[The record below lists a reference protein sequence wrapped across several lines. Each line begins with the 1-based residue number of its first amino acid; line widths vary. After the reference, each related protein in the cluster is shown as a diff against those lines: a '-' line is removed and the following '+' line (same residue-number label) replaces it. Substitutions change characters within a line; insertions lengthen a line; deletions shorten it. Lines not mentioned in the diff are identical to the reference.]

1 MGEGRACSNLGIVY
15 QLLGEHDAALKL
27 HQAHLSIARQLQ
39 VSDHHKPP
47 RINDDKAIQ
56 YFFKYLFVTQD
67 KAGMGRAYGNIGNAY
82 SAAGFYEQAIKYH
95 KQELT
100 ISKEVHDRS
109 SEASTHGNL
118 AVAYQALGAHDMA
131 LFHYRAHLGKHLST
145 TCQLQKICN
154 SRLSGKDR
162 W

>member
-1 MGEGRACSNLGIVY
+1 
-15 QLLGEHDAALKL
+15 
-27 HQAHLSIARQLQ
+27 
-39 VSDHHKPP
+39 
-47 RINDDKAIQ
+47 
-56 YFFKYLFVTQD
+56 
-67 KAGMGRAYGNIGNAY
+67 MGRAYGNIGNAY

-131 LFHYRAHLGKHLST
+131 LFHYRAHLGKLKLILIKISFKF
-145 TCQLQKICN
+145 CIKKIYFPSVKERCIYKQLYLNNILTQF
-154 SRLSGKDR
+154 
-162 W
+162 

>member
-1 MGEGRACSNLGIVY
+1 MIFRFIQRVKSKMYTYSNNP
-15 QLLGEHDAALKL
+15 
-27 HQAHLSIARQLQ
+27 SISNYTTR
-39 VSDHHKPP
+39 K
-47 RINDDKAIQ
+47 RR
-56 YFFKYLFVTQD
+56 FKETDFHTIFQD

-131 LFHYRAHLGKHLST
+131 LFHYRAHLGKA
-145 TCQLQKICN
+145 
-154 SRLSGKDR
+154 
-162 W
+162 

>member
-1 MGEGRACSNLGIVY
+1 MLN
-15 QLLGEHDAALKL
+15 K
-27 HQAHLSIARQLQ
+27 
-39 VSDHHKPP
+39 
-47 RINDDKAIQ
+47 Q
-56 YFFKYLFVTQD
+56 YISVQD

-131 LFHYRAHLGKHLST
+131 LFHYRAHLGKFCITS
-145 TCQLQKICN
+145 
-154 SRLSGKDR
+154 
-162 W
+162 

>member
-1 MGEGRACSNLGIVY
+1 MF
-15 QLLGEHDAALKL
+15 
-27 HQAHLSIARQLQ
+27 
-39 VSDHHKPP
+39 
-47 RINDDKAIQ
+47 
-56 YFFKYLFVTQD
+56 YFQD

-131 LFHYRAHLGKHLST
+131 LFHYRAHLGKTLNFDYFNVSEMLYFTAHSCGT
-145 TCQLQKICN
+145 TIVGDISSLQL
-154 SRLSGKDR
+154 
-162 W
+162 

>member
-1 MGEGRACSNLGIVY
+1 MNLIIDTPHTWNKNIITFHHDSTHCILYAFQWNESLFRIELGKIVF
-15 QLLGEHDAALKL
+15 
-27 HQAHLSIARQLQ
+27 I
-39 VSDHHKPP
+39 
-47 RINDDKAIQ
+47 
-56 YFFKYLFVTQD
+56 FQD

-131 LFHYRAHLGKHLST
+131 LFHYRAHLGKLFFGTLLYLPFYRSFYIILVF
-145 TCQLQKICN
+145 Q
-154 SRLSGKDR
+154 DE
-162 W
+162 

>member
-1 MGEGRACSNLGIVY
+1 
-15 QLLGEHDAALKL
+15 
-27 HQAHLSIARQLQ
+27 
-39 VSDHHKPP
+39 
-47 RINDDKAIQ
+47 
-56 YFFKYLFVTQD
+56 
-67 KAGMGRAYGNIGNAY
+67 MGRAYGNIGNAY

-131 LFHYRAHLGKHLST
+131 LFHYRAHLGKFLYFIRRFIVISKSPAN
-145 TCQLQKICN
+145 LAFLPI
-154 SRLSGKDR
+154 SKDDAFGYC
-162 W
+162 

>member
-1 MGEGRACSNLGIVY
+1 
-15 QLLGEHDAALKL
+15 
-27 HQAHLSIARQLQ
+27 
-39 VSDHHKPP
+39 
-47 RINDDKAIQ
+47 
-56 YFFKYLFVTQD
+56 
-67 KAGMGRAYGNIGNAY
+67 MGRAYGNIGNAY

-131 LFHYRAHLGKHLST
+131 LFHYRAHLGKFFQYLKVFLHESVNQALT
-145 TCQLQKICN
+145 YRPVKTNRKVCNILQL
-154 SRLSGKDR
+154 
-162 W
+162 